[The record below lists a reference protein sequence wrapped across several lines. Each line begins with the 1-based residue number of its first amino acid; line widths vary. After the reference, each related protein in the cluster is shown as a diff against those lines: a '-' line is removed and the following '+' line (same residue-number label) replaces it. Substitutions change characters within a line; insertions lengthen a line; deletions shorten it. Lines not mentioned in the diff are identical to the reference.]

1 MLLKGVDVAVE
12 CIPSHPGPPQ
22 VSMVSHLLKDTVGT
36 TSRILYMDLS
46 PIWDELYEHVAM
58 YSPVWIVGSL
68 GTETV
73 TFPHQIKQYGGVS
86 LK

>member
-1 MLLKGVDVAVE
+1 
-12 CIPSHPGPPQ
+12 
-22 VSMVSHLLKDTVGT
+22 
-36 TSRILYMDLS
+36 MDLS

-73 TFPHQIKQYGGVS
+73 AFPHQIKQYGGVS